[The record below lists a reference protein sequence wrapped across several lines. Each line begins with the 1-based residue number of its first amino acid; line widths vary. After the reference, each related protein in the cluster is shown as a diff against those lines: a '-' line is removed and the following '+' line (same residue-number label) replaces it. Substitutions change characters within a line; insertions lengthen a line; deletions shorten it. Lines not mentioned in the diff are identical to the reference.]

1 MKAATVT
8 VQVQTYLN
16 DGPGRFLGY
25 EPGDRLYQGPTVT
38 VEVDSPEWYG
48 ALDAVW
54 AVGNRMAQ
62 GVNGQEWPSYVRSL
76 SVGDVLTI
84 RIFPGGPVLAWGIA
98 RIGFEAIGQVKDAVS
113 VGSLAVESERQ
124 AWALAVSMSEFGRVN
139 ERGAFG
145 PPATSREEAG
155 LPA

>member
-1 MKAATVT
+1 MRVT
-8 VQVQTYLN
+8 ITTYLN
-16 DGPGRFLGY
+16 DGPGRFFAY
-25 EPGDRLYQGPTVT
+25 EPGDRLYQGPTLT
-38 VEVDSPEWYG
+38 VDVPDSPEWMG
-48 ALDAVW
+48 ALDAAW
-54 AVGNRMAQ
+54 AIGNRM
-62 GVNGQEWPSYVRSL
+62 GVDANGQEWPSYVRSL
-76 SVGDVLTI
+76 SAGDVLTI
-84 RIFPGGPVLAWGIA
+84 RIFAGGPVLAWGVA
-98 RIGFEAIGQVKDAVS
+98 HFGFDAIGQVKDAVS